1 VAALRPPFE
10 LDHIVVDVQASVGI
24 AMFPDDGDDVETLL
38 QKADVAM
45 YRAKEMRTDL
55 ALYDERHDHHSPSKL
70 ALSVDLRA
78 ALDAKQILA
87 WYQPEL
93 DLTTGK
99 IFAVEALVRWPHP
112 ELGLLPPT
120 AFIEMS
126 EHANLIKPLTQ
137 RVLEVALGQLAR
149 WNELGL
155 DLTMAVNISS
165 AVLIDEHF
173 TESVTAALRAAEVA
187 SSQLKLEITEST
199 LMTDPE
205 VARLI
210 LQQLSA
216 VGIEISIDDF
226 GTGYSSLS
234 YLADLPVSEVKIDRS
249 FVGRMDQGS
258 KESIIVNSTIDL
270 AHHLGLRAVAEGVEN
285 PASLSRLRA
294 LGCDAAQGYAI
305 SPPLTAEDLTRWI
318 RTAEGARRI
327 APEQRTA
334 A

>member
-1 VAALRPPFE
+1 
-10 LDHIVVDVQASVGI
+10 
-24 AMFPDDGDDVETLL
+24 
-38 QKADVAM
+38 M
-45 YRAKEMRTDL
+45 YRAKELRSDL

-78 ALDAKQILA
+78 ALHAKQILA

-93 DLTTGK
+93 DLTTGNV
-99 IFAVEALVRWPHP
+99 FAVEALVRWPHP
-112 ELGLLPPT
+112 ELGLLPPAT
-120 AFIEMS
+120 FIEMS

-137 RVLEVALGQLAR
+137 RVLEVALGQLAS
-149 WNELGL
+149 WNELGI

-165 AVLIDEHF
+165 SVLIDEHF
-173 TESVTAALRAAEVA
+173 TGLVTAALQVA
-187 SSQLKLEITEST
+187 GVAPTRLKLEITEST
-199 LMTDPE
+199 LMSDPDM
-205 VARLI
+205 ARAI
-210 LQQLSA
+210 LQELHD

-226 GTGYSSLS
+226 GTGYSSLA

-285 PASLSRLRA
+285 PGSLSRLRA
-294 LGCDAAQGYAI
+294 LRCDAAQGYAI
-305 SPPLTAEDLTRWI
+305 SPPREAGDLTRWLQES
-318 RTAEGARRI
+318 REARRI
-327 APEQRTA
+327 VPEQRTA